1 MPDTPEYLPF
11 INPATGETFGQAALD
26 TPETV
31 HAALEEL
38 RRAFPAWSA
47 KPVRERAAVLRK
59 FQKLLIDNIDE
70 ITAVI
75 NQDCGKTRQDALIEV
90 FITVDL
96 LNTYLRHAPR
106 WLRRR
111 RAPSGLYLFK
121 RCYVEPR
128 PFGVVAVIS
137 PWNYPFVL
145 SLPPVIGALL
155 AGNTV
160 ALKPSEET
168 AATGALIEEL
178 FWRIPELAPYVRVL
192 HGDGRVGA
200 ALTQGKPDYIFLTG
214 STATGR
220 KVGLAAAETLTPY
233 ACELGGKDAMIVLE
247 DADLPA
253 AARWGVWGAVYN
265 TGQSCHSVE
274 RVYVH
279 ARAYDQFVQLA
290 LAEAEQI
297 RFGYSAEAVNPL
309 SMGPIATPNQL
320 KIIERHVAD
329 ALKRGARVL
338 TGGQAQGSFYPPTLL
353 ADVDHTM
360 LVMREETFGPLMPI
374 MKVAD
379 EAEAIALAND
389 SQYGLGASIWSR
401 DLRRAFDVARRVNAS
416 SVIINDTIAQFGVPM
431 LPFGGIKN
439 SGYGRTH
446 GKEGVLH
453 FTRPFAYAVG
463 NPPYKYDPITI
474 LRAPGNYHFGKAAL
488 QLARGA
494 ALEQRLEPVRQG
506 IQLAREQ
513 AADGDRKKLGLGLLG
528 LAGLALSIIALKK
541 KG

>member
-1 MPDTPEYLPF
+1 MADLPEYLPF
-11 INPATGETFGQAALD
+11 TNPATGETFGQVRMD

-31 HAALEEL
+31 QAALEEL

-47 KPVRERAAVLRK
+47 QPVRARVAVLRQL
-59 FQKLLIDNIDE
+59 QKLLIDSIDE
-70 ITAVI
+70 ITEAI

-96 LNTYLRHAPR
+96 LNTYLRRAQR
-106 WLRRR
+106 WLKPQ

-121 RCYVEPR
+121 KCYVKPQ
-128 PFGVVAVIS
+128 PYGVVAVIS

-145 SLPPVIGALL
+145 SLPPMIGALL

-160 ALKPSEET
+160 ALKPSEIT
-168 AATGALIEEL
+168 GATGALIERL
-178 FWRIPELAPYVRVL
+178 FRRIPELAPYVRVL

-200 ALTQGKPDYIFLTG
+200 ALANGKPDYIFLTG

-220 KVGLAAAETLTPY
+220 KVAQTAAETLTPF

-247 DADLPA
+247 DANLPA

-279 ARAYDQFVQLA
+279 AQVYDEFLRLA

-297 RFGYSAEAVNPL
+297 RFGYSTAAEN
-309 SMGPIATPNQL
+309 SFHMGPITSPVQL
-320 KIIERHVAD
+320 KIIQRHLED
-329 ALKRGARVL
+329 AVNRGARAL
-338 TGGQAQGSFYPPTLL
+338 TGGQAQGSFFPPTLL
-353 ADVDHTM
+353 VDVDHTM
-360 LVMREETFGPLMPI
+360 LVMREETFGPLMPV
-374 MKVAD
+374 MKVAS
-379 EAEAIALAND
+379 ETEAIALAND
-389 SQYGLGASIWSR
+389 CEFGLGASIWSR
-401 DLRRAFDVARRVNAS
+401 DLQRAFDVAQRVDAA
-416 SVIINDTIAQFGVPM
+416 SVIINDTLAQFGIPM
-431 LPFGGIKN
+431 LPFGGIKD

-453 FTRPFAYAVG
+453 FTRPFAYVVG
-463 NPPYKYDPITI
+463 HPPLQYDPITL
-474 LRAPGNYHFGKAAL
+474 LRAPGNYRFGKMAL
-488 QLARGA
+488 QLARGVT
-494 ALEQRLEPVRQG
+494 LEQRLAPVERG
-506 IQLAREQ
+506 VQLAAQTDKR
-513 AADGDRKKLGLGLLG
+513 RLGLGLLG
-528 LAGLALSIIALKK
+528 LAGLALGVMALRK